1 MSTKA
6 KYWVT
11 EPSGYLEPKLDVS
24 GEGAAEPKTAIEVFR
39 HAVARHGDRP
49 ALALKRAPAGGKP
62 PKDWQIW
69 TWKDYW
75 LDSRK
80 FAKALHSLKVDK
92 FGIVNI
98 LGFNSPEW
106 FVANMGSIMG
116 GGICAG
122 IYTTN
127 TTEAC
132 LYISQHSKADVV
144 VLEDNK
150 QLAKYATMPKS
161 SLPSLKAIVVWG
173 EASLD
178 KNIVDRCPTPVY
190 LWKDFLL
197 LGVNS
202 SVTDEAIDTRL
213 QSILP
218 GHCCTLIYTS
228 GTTGS
233 PKAVMISHDNI
244 TWTAKVMK
252 DNYVDLGHE
261 DRICSYLPLSH
272 IAAQILDLH
281 VPMALGACTY
291 FCQPDALKGSLT
303 ITMKDVRPTIFF
315 GVPRVWEKIQEKMV
329 QVGRSGSSAKKFI
342 ASWAKAIGTKHSRRA
357 QYGNDGGAPCG
368 YACANKLVFSNVKAA
383 LGLDQAKVCFTGEER
398 DGS

>member
-1 MSTKA
+1 M
-6 KYWVT
+6 
-11 EPSGYLEPKLDVS
+11 
-24 GEGAAEPKTAIEVFR
+24 
-39 HAVARHGDRP
+39 
-49 ALALKRAPAGGKP
+49 ALKRAPAGGKP

-92 FGIVNI
+92 FGIVNV

-106 FVANMGSIMG
+106 FIANMGSIMG

-127 TTEAC
+127 TSEAC
-132 LYISQHSKADVV
+132 LYISQHSKAAVIVV
-144 VLEDNK
+144 EDNK
-150 QLAKYATMPKS
+150 QLAKYASVPKN
-161 SLPSLKAIVVWG
+161 SLPFLKALVVWG

-178 KNIVDRCPTPVY
+178 KSVVDRCSAPVY
-190 LWKDFLL
+190 LWKDFLA
-197 LGVNS
+197 LGMNS
-202 SVTDEAIDTRL
+202 TVTDDAIDTRL

-218 GHCCTLIYTS
+218 GHCSTLIYTS

-303 ITMKDVRPTIFF
+303 VTMKDVRPTIFF

-329 QVGRSGSSAKKFI
+329 QVGRSGGAIKKFI
-342 ASWAKAIGTKHSRRA
+342 ASWAKSIGTEHSRRA

-383 LGLDQAKVCFTGEER
+383 LGLDQAKACFTGGLCR
-398 DGS
+398 DEGM